1 MKEITMFQ
9 ANDGKMFDYEDEC
22 RGYELGETFRCYN
35 KDIALYDYE
44 GNEIKIN
51 NFYGDYI
58 ELNDMLNDAYL
69 IKANSADALEALI
82 DLFCE
87 YGIDVGGL
95 EWDGNPDI
103 FIYGDLCPG
112 GYSGEWNSWNERVE
126 VMRSFKTNYIDKV
139 KGDD

>member
-9 ANDGKMFDYEDEC
+9 ANDGKMFEDEDEC
-22 RGYELGETFRCYN
+22 RGYELKETFNGYN

-44 GNEIKIN
+44 GHEIKIN
-51 NFYGDYI
+51 DFYGDYI
-58 ELNDMLNDAYL
+58 ELNALMNDAYI
-69 IKANSADALEALI
+69 IKANSADGLEALI
-82 DLFCE
+82 DLFRE

-112 GYSGEWNSWNERVE
+112 GYSGEWNSWNKRVE
-126 VMRSFKTNYIDKV
+126 ILQDFKENYIDKV
-139 KGDD
+139 KGDN